1 MGSRC
6 IVMREECRP
15 TVGRRVLCDD
25 DRGQANA
32 GFELGVERL
41 RDTCRAGRR
50 VVLWRPTRLTR
61 EHRRAGRRHPGGN
74 RPRPGVTI
82 VQFHQRSKQQ
92 QQLRKNRNACQRAPD
107 RSCQLAPHAE
117 SHNQ

>member
-1 MGSRC
+1 
-6 IVMREECRP
+6 MREECRP
-15 TVGRRVLCDD
+15 TVGRRALRDD

-50 VVLWRPTRLTR
+50 VVLWCPTRLTR
-61 EHRRAGRRHPGGN
+61 EHRGAGRRHPGGN

-82 VQFHQRSKQQ
+82 VQFHQRSEEQ
-92 QQLRKNRNACQRAPD
+92 QQLRKNRNAC
-107 RSCQLAPHAE
+107 
-117 SHNQ
+117 